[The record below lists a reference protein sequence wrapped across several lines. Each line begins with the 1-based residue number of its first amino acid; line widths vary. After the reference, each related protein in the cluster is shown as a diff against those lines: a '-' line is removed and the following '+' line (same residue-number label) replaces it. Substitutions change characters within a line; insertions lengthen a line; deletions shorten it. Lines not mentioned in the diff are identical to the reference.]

1 MLWMLLIEIF
11 TSLNLFSYVI
21 KYFKKIGIVQYVRE
35 EGPQL
40 HNYKEGTPTAG
51 GIIFMLLFLLFYII
65 SNFFIENKYFLGIIL
80 SVLLFGIIGF
90 IDDYLSVRS
99 KHSEGLN
106 AVNKLIMQLLSG
118 IVIYVIL
125 LLSGII
131 QSHSIMLFNTQLN
144 LSWFYPV
151 FFVLY
156 LTLFSNA
163 TNITDGLDGLSGGC
177 ALISAAGIQIFLW
190 LTGVNDYSMMFLS
203 GALLGFLWFNI
214 KPASI
219 FMGDTGALALGAVFG
234 IIALI
239 NGNVL
244 TISILSLVFF
254 IEIFSVIIQVSS
266 FKLTGKRIFKMSPIH
281 HHFELLG
288 WDETTVVVRFWIVNI
303 LGVIISLVF
312 VII

>member
-11 TSLNLFSYVI
+11 TSLILFSYVI
-21 KYFKKIGIVQYVRE
+21 KYFKKKGIVQYVRE

-51 GIIFMLLFLLFYII
+51 GIIFMLLFLLFYIL
-65 SNFFIENKYFLGIIL
+65 SSFFIENKYFLGIIL
-80 SVLLFGIIGF
+80 SALLFGIIGF

-106 AVNKLIMQLLSG
+106 AINKLIMQLLSG

-131 QSHSIMLFNTQLN
+131 QTHTITLFNTQLN

-244 TISILSLVFF
+244 TISILSLIFF

-303 LGVIISLVF
+303 IGVIISLVF

>member
-11 TSLNLFSYVI
+11 TSLYLFSYVV
-21 KYFKKIGIVQYVRE
+21 KYFKKTGVVQYVRE

-51 GIIFMLLFLLFYII
+51 GIVFMIIFLFFYIL
-65 SNFFIENKYFLGIIL
+65 SSFFVKNRYMMGIIL
-80 SVLLFGIIGF
+80 SSLLFGTIGF
-90 IDDYLSVRS
+90 IDDFLSVRS
-99 KHSEGLN
+99 KHSEGLS
-106 AVNKLIMQLLSG
+106 AVNKLIMQLISG
-118 IVIYVIL
+118 IVIYMVL

-131 QSHSIMLFNTQLN
+131 QSHTISLFNIQLN
-144 LSWFYPV
+144 LSWFYPI

-177 ALISAAGIQIFLW
+177 ALISAAGIQLYLW

-214 KPASI
+214 KPALI
-219 FMGDTGALALGAVFG
+219 FMGDTGALALGAIFG
-234 IIALI
+234 VIALI

-244 TISILSLVFF
+244 TLSLLSLIFF
-254 IEIFSVIIQVSS
+254 IEIFSVILQVSS
-266 FKLTGKRIFKMSPIH
+266 FKVTGKRLFKMSPIH
-281 HHFELLG
+281 HHFELKG

-303 LGVIISLVF
+303 IGVIISLVF

>member
-11 TSLNLFSYVI
+11 TSLNLFSYVV

-51 GIIFMLLFLLFYII
+51 GIVFMVIFLVFYII
-65 SNFFIENKYFLGIIL
+65 SSFLIQNKYLFGIIL
-80 SVLLFGIIGF
+80 SSLLFGTIGF

-106 AVNKLIMQLLSG
+106 AVNKLIMQLVSG
-118 IVIYVIL
+118 IVIYIVL
-125 LLSGII
+125 LLSGVIK
-131 QSHSIMLFNTQLN
+131 SHSVILFNTQLN
-144 LSWFYPV
+144 LSWFYPI

-190 LTGVNDYSMMFLS
+190 LTGVSDYSMMFLS

-214 KPASI
+214 KPAAI

-234 IIALI
+234 IIALM

-244 TISILSLVFF
+244 ILSILSLTFF
-254 IEIFSVIIQVSS
+254 IEIFSVILQVSS
-266 FKLTGKRIFKMSPIH
+266 FKLTGKRLFKMSPIH
-281 HHFELLG
+281 HHFELMG
-288 WDETTVVVRFWIVNI
+288 WDETTVVVRFWIMNI
-303 LGVIISLVF
+303 IGVIISLLF

>member
-11 TSLNLFSYVI
+11 TSLKLFSYMV

-51 GIIFMLLFLLFYII
+51 GIVFMIIFLFFYILSSLFVKNRYI
-65 SNFFIENKYFLGIIL
+65 MGIIL
-80 SVLLFGIIGF
+80 SSLLFGTIGF
-90 IDDYLSVRS
+90 IDDFLSVRS
-99 KHSEGLN
+99 KHSKGLS
-106 AVNKLIMQLLSG
+106 AVNKLIMQLISS
-118 IVIYVIL
+118 IVIYIVL

-131 QSHSIMLFNTQLN
+131 QSHMITLFNIQLN
-144 LSWFYPV
+144 LSWFYPI

-177 ALISAAGIQIFLW
+177 ALISAAGIQVFLW
-190 LTGVNDYSMMFLS
+190 LTGINDYSMMFLS

-219 FMGDTGALALGAVFG
+219 FMGDTGALALGAIFG
-234 IIALI
+234 VIALM
-239 NGNVL
+239 NGNIL
-244 TISILSLVFF
+244 TLSLLSLMFF
-254 IEIFSVIIQVSS
+254 IEIFSVILQVSS
-266 FKLTGKRIFKMSPIH
+266 FKVTGKRLFKMSPIH
-281 HHFELLG
+281 HHFELKG

-303 LGVIISLVF
+303 IGVIISLVF

>member
-11 TSLNLFSYVI
+11 TSLKLFSYMV

-51 GIIFMLLFLLFYII
+51 GIVFMIIFLFFYILSSLFVKNRYI
-65 SNFFIENKYFLGIIL
+65 MGIIL
-80 SVLLFGIIGF
+80 SSLLFGTIGF
-90 IDDYLSVRS
+90 IDDFLSVRS
-99 KHSEGLN
+99 KHSKGLS
-106 AVNKLIMQLLSG
+106 AVSKLIMQLISS
-118 IVIYVIL
+118 IVIYIVL

-131 QSHSIMLFNTQLN
+131 QSHMITLFNIQLN

-177 ALISAAGIQIFLW
+177 ALISAAGIQVFLW
-190 LTGVNDYSMMFLS
+190 LTGINDYSMMFLS

-219 FMGDTGALALGAVFG
+219 FMGDTGALALGAIFG
-234 IIALI
+234 VIALM
-239 NGNVL
+239 NGNIL
-244 TISILSLVFF
+244 TLSLLSLMFF
-254 IEIFSVIIQVSS
+254 IEIFSVILQVSS
-266 FKLTGKRIFKMSPIH
+266 FKVTGKRLFKMSPIH
-281 HHFELLG
+281 HHFELKG
-288 WDETTVVVRFWIVNI
+288 WDETTVVVRFWIINI
-303 LGVIISLVF
+303 IGVIISLVF

>member
-11 TSLNLFSYVI
+11 TSLNLFSFVT
-21 KYFKKIGIVQYVRE
+21 KQFKKIGIVQYVRQ

-51 GIIFMLLFLLFYII
+51 GIVFMVLFLAFYLI
-65 SNFFIENKYFLGIIL
+65 SSIFVENKYLVAIIL
-80 SVLLFGIIGF
+80 SSLLFGTIGF
-90 IDDYLSVRS
+90 IDDFLSVRS
-99 KHSEGLN
+99 KHSQGLS
-106 AVNKLIMQLLSG
+106 ALNKLIMQLISG
-118 IVIYVIL
+118 IVIYIIL

-131 QSHSIMLFNTQLN
+131 QSHTILLFNIQFN
-144 LSWFYPV
+144 LGWFYPI

-156 LTLFSNA
+156 LTMFSNA

-177 ALISAAGIQIFLW
+177 ALITAAGIQVFLW
-190 LTGVNDYSMMFLS
+190 LSGVSDYSMMFLS

-219 FMGDTGALALGAVFG
+219 FMGDTGALALGAIFG
-234 IIALI
+234 IIALV

-244 TISILSLVFF
+244 TISLLSLIFF
-254 IEIFSVIIQVSS
+254 VEIFSVILQVSS
-266 FKLTGKRIFKMSPIH
+266 FKITGKRLFKMSPIH

-288 WDETTVVVRFWIVNI
+288 WNETTVVVRFWIVNI
-303 LGVIISLVF
+303 LGVVFSIVF

>member
-11 TSLNLFSYVI
+11 TSLNLFSFI
-21 KYFKKIGIVQYVRE
+21 SKYFKKIGIVQYVRE

-51 GIIFMLLFLLFYII
+51 GVVFMFLFLFFYLVSSI
-65 SNFFIENKYFLGIIL
+65 FIENKYLIGIIL
-80 SVLLFGIIGF
+80 GSLLFGTIGF
-90 IDDYLSVRS
+90 IDDFLSVRS
-99 KHSEGLN
+99 KHSQGLS
-106 AVNKLIMQLLSG
+106 AVNKLIMQLISG
-118 IVIYVIL
+118 IVVYIVL
-125 LLSGII
+125 LLAGII
-131 QSHSIMLFNTQLN
+131 QTHTITLFNTQLN
-144 LSWFYPV
+144 LGWFYPI

-156 LTLFSNA
+156 LTMFSNA

-177 ALISAAGIQIFLW
+177 ALITAAGIQIFLW
-190 LTGVNDYSMMFLS
+190 LTGISDYSMMFLS

-219 FMGDTGALALGAVFG
+219 FMGDTGALGLGAVFG
-234 IIALI
+234 MIALI
-239 NGNVL
+239 NGSIL
-244 TISILSLVFF
+244 TISMLSIIFF
-254 IEIFSVIIQVSS
+254 IEIFSVILQVSS
-266 FKLTGKRIFKMSPIH
+266 FKLTGKRLFKMSPIH

-303 LGVIISLVF
+303 IGVIISLVF

>member
-11 TSLNLFSYVI
+11 TSLNLFSYMV
-21 KYFKKIGIVQYVRE
+21 KYFKKIGVVQYVRE

-51 GIIFMLLFLLFYII
+51 GIVFMIIFLFFYIL
-65 SNFFIENKYFLGIIL
+65 SSFFVKNRYMMGIIL
-80 SVLLFGIIGF
+80 SSLLFGTIGF
-90 IDDYLSVRS
+90 IDDFLSVRS
-99 KHSEGLN
+99 KHSEGLS
-106 AVNKLIMQLLSG
+106 AVNKLIMQLISG
-118 IVIYVIL
+118 IVIYMVL

-131 QSHSIMLFNTQLN
+131 QSHTIILFNIQLN
-144 LSWFYPV
+144 LSWFYPI

-177 ALISAAGIQIFLW
+177 ALISAAGIQLYLW

-219 FMGDTGALALGAVFG
+219 FMGDTGALALGAIFG
-234 IIALI
+234 VIALM
-239 NGNVL
+239 NGNIL
-244 TISILSLVFF
+244 ILSLLSLIFF
-254 IEIFSVIIQVSS
+254 IEIFSVILQVSS
-266 FKLTGKRIFKMSPIH
+266 FKVTGKRLFKMSPIH
-281 HHFELLG
+281 HHFELSG

-303 LGVIISLVF
+303 IGVIISLVF

>member
-1 MLWMLLIEIF
+1 MLLIEIF
-11 TSLNLFSYVI
+11 TSLNLFSYMV
-21 KYFKKIGIVQYVRE
+21 KYFKKIGVVQYVRE

-51 GIIFMLLFLLFYII
+51 GIVFMLIFLSFYII
-65 SNFFIENKYFLGIIL
+65 SSFFIKNKYLVGIIL
-80 SVLLFGIIGF
+80 SSLLFGTIGF
-90 IDDYLSVRS
+90 IDDYMSVRS
-99 KHSEGLN
+99 KHSEGLS
-106 AVNKLIMQLLSG
+106 ALHKLIMQLISG
-118 IVIYVIL
+118 IVIYIIL

-131 QSHSIMLFNTQLN
+131 QTHTIFIFNVQLN
-144 LSWFYPV
+144 LSWFYPI

-190 LTGVNDYSMMFLS
+190 LTGVSDYSMMFLS

-214 KPASI
+214 KPAAI
-219 FMGDTGALALGAVFG
+219 FMGDTGALALGAIFG

-244 TISILSLVFF
+244 ILSVLSLIFF
-254 IEIFSVIIQVSS
+254 IEIFSVILQVSS
-266 FKLTGKRIFKMSPIH
+266 FKLFGKRLFKMSPIH

-303 LGVIISLVF
+303 IGVIISLVF

>member
-1 MLWMLLIEIF
+1 M
-11 TSLNLFSYVI
+11 V

-51 GIIFMLLFLLFYII
+51 GIVFMIIFLFFYILSSLFVKNRYI
-65 SNFFIENKYFLGIIL
+65 MGIIL
-80 SVLLFGIIGF
+80 SSLLFGTIGF
-90 IDDYLSVRS
+90 IDDFLSVRS
-99 KHSEGLN
+99 KHSKGLS
-106 AVNKLIMQLLSG
+106 AVSKLIMQLISS
-118 IVIYVIL
+118 IVIYIVL

-131 QSHSIMLFNTQLN
+131 QSHMITLFNIQLN

-177 ALISAAGIQIFLW
+177 ALISAAGIQVFLW
-190 LTGVNDYSMMFLS
+190 LTGINDYSMMFLS

-219 FMGDTGALALGAVFG
+219 FMGDTGALALGAIFG
-234 IIALI
+234 VIALM
-239 NGNVL
+239 NGNIL
-244 TISILSLVFF
+244 TLSLLSLMFF
-254 IEIFSVIIQVSS
+254 IEIFSVILQVSS
-266 FKLTGKRIFKMSPIH
+266 FKVTGKRLFKMSPIH
-281 HHFELLG
+281 HHFELKG
-288 WDETTVVVRFWIVNI
+288 WDETTVVVRFWIINI
-303 LGVIISLVF
+303 IGVIISLVF

>member
-1 MLWMLLIEIF
+1 MLWMLLVEIF
-11 TSLNLFSYVI
+11 TSLVIFSYMVQ
-21 KYFKKIGIVQYVRE
+21 YFKKIGIVQYVRA

-51 GIIFMLLFLLFYII
+51 GIIFMIIFLVFYMIASLFVKNRYMI
-65 SNFFIENKYFLGIIL
+65 GIIL
-80 SVLLFGIIGF
+80 SAFLFGTIGF

-99 KHSEGLN
+99 KHSEGLS
-106 AVNKLIMQLLSG
+106 ALNKLIMQLISG
-118 IVIYVIL
+118 IVIYIIL

-131 QSHSIMLFNTQLN
+131 QTHTIFLFNVQLN
-144 LSWFYPV
+144 LSWFYPI

-203 GALLGFLWFNI
+203 GAILGFLWFNI
-214 KPASI
+214 KPAAI
-219 FMGDTGALALGAVFG
+219 FMGDTGALALGAIFG

-244 TISILSLVFF
+244 ILSILSLVFF
-254 IEIFSVIIQVSS
+254 IEIFSVILQVSS
-266 FKLTGKRIFKMSPIH
+266 FKLFGKRLFKMSPIH

-303 LGVIISLVF
+303 IGVIISLVF

>member
-11 TSLNLFSYVI
+11 TSLKLFSYMV

-51 GIIFMLLFLLFYII
+51 GIVFMIIFLFFYILSSLFVKNRYI
-65 SNFFIENKYFLGIIL
+65 MGIIL
-80 SVLLFGIIGF
+80 SSLLFGTIGF
-90 IDDYLSVRS
+90 IDDFLSVRS
-99 KHSEGLN
+99 KHSKGLS
-106 AVNKLIMQLLSG
+106 AVSKLIMQLISS
-118 IVIYVIL
+118 IVIYIVL

-131 QSHSIMLFNTQLN
+131 QSHMITLFNIQLN
-144 LSWFYPV
+144 LSWFYPI

-177 ALISAAGIQIFLW
+177 ALISAAGIQVFLW
-190 LTGVNDYSMMFLS
+190 LTGINDYSMMFLS

-219 FMGDTGALALGAVFG
+219 FMGDTGALALGAIFG
-234 IIALI
+234 VIALM
-239 NGNVL
+239 NGNIL
-244 TISILSLVFF
+244 TLSLLSLMFF
-254 IEIFSVIIQVSS
+254 IEIFSVILQVSS
-266 FKLTGKRIFKMSPIH
+266 FKVTGKRLFKMSPIH
-281 HHFELLG
+281 HHFELKG

-303 LGVIISLVF
+303 IGVIISLVF

>member
-11 TSLNLFSYVI
+11 TSLKLFSYMV

-51 GIIFMLLFLLFYII
+51 GIVFMIIFLFFYILSSLFVKNRYI
-65 SNFFIENKYFLGIIL
+65 MGIIL
-80 SVLLFGIIGF
+80 SSLLFGTIGF
-90 IDDYLSVRS
+90 IDDFLSVRS
-99 KHSEGLN
+99 KHSKGLS
-106 AVNKLIMQLLSG
+106 AVSKLIMQLISS
-118 IVIYVIL
+118 IVIYIVL

-131 QSHSIMLFNTQLN
+131 QSHMITLFNIQLN

-177 ALISAAGIQIFLW
+177 ALISAAGIQVFLW
-190 LTGVNDYSMMFLS
+190 LTGINDYSMMFLS

-219 FMGDTGALALGAVFG
+219 FMGDTGALALGAIFG
-234 IIALI
+234 VIALM
-239 NGNVL
+239 NGNIL
-244 TISILSLVFF
+244 TLSLLSLMFF
-254 IEIFSVIIQVSS
+254 IEIFSVILQVSS
-266 FKLTGKRIFKMSPIH
+266 FKVTGKRLFKMSPIH
-281 HHFELLG
+281 HHFELKG

-303 LGVIISLVF
+303 IGVIISLVF

>member
-11 TSLNLFSYVI
+11 TSLNLFSFVT
-21 KYFKKIGIVQYVRE
+21 KYFKRIGIVQYVRE

-51 GIIFMLLFLLFYII
+51 GLVFMILFLFFYIV
-65 SNFFIENKYFLGIIL
+65 SSFFIENRYLLSVIL
-80 SVLLFGIIGF
+80 SCLLFGTIGF
-90 IDDYLSVRS
+90 IDDFLSVRS
-99 KHSEGLN
+99 KHSEGLS
-106 AVNKLIMQLLSG
+106 AINKLLMQLISG
-118 IVIYVIL
+118 IVIYIVL
-125 LLSGII
+125 LLLGVI
-131 QSHSIMLFNTQLN
+131 QSHSISFFNYELN
-144 LSWFYPV
+144 LSWFYPI

-156 LTLFSNA
+156 LTMVSNA

-177 ALISAAGIQIFLW
+177 ALITAAGIQIFLW
-190 LTGVNDYSMMFLS
+190 LSGVSDYSMMFLS

-214 KPASI
+214 KPAAI
-219 FMGDTGALALGAVFG
+219 FMGDTGALALGAIFG

-244 TISILSLVFF
+244 IISFLSLIFF
-254 IEIFSVIIQVSS
+254 VEIFSVILQVSS
-266 FKLTGKRIFKMSPIH
+266 FKITGRRLFKMSPIH

-303 LGVIISLVF
+303 IGVIISLVF